1 MPLRSIAFAL
11 VLLGSVPA
19 VVMAQLDSPNR
30 KELKRV
36 DLTGAPG
43 MEVVNSTTEYKP
55 GDEIKLHI
63 HHGVE
68 SGYVV
73 QGGMVQAAG
82 KDPMPLP
89 TGAAI
94 LNLRDV
100 PHGGFKVVGDTPLI
114 LFTVH
119 IVTRA
124 SRSTTRRSDAQMPFQ
139 PAWISQTTV

>member
-1 MPLRSIAFAL
+1 MTSFRSIALAL
-11 VLLGSVPA
+11 MIGSLPA
-19 VVMAQLDSPNR
+19 AAAAQLDSPNR

-36 DLTGAPG
+36 DLAGAPG
-43 MEVVNSTTEYKP
+43 MEVVNSTTEYMP

-68 SGYVV
+68 SGFVV
-73 QGGMVQAAG
+73 QGSMVQVAG

-94 LNLRDV
+94 MNLRDV
-100 PHGGFKVVGDTPLI
+100 PHGGFKVVGDKPLI

-119 IVTRA
+119 IVDKGKPLY
-124 SRSTTRRSDAQMPFQ
+124 DAPK
-139 PAWISQTTV
+139 

>member
-1 MPLRSIAFAL
+1 MTTFRSMAL
-11 VLLGSVPA
+11 ALFLGTLPA
-19 VVMAQLDSPNR
+19 AAMAQLDSPNR

-68 SGYVV
+68 SGFVV
-73 QGGMVQAAG
+73 QGSMVQAAG

-94 LNLRDV
+94 MNLRDV
-100 PHGGFKVVGDTPLI
+100 PHGGFKVVGDKPLI

-119 IVTRA
+119 IVDKGKPLY
-124 SRSTTRRSDAQMPFQ
+124 DAPK
-139 PAWISQTTV
+139 